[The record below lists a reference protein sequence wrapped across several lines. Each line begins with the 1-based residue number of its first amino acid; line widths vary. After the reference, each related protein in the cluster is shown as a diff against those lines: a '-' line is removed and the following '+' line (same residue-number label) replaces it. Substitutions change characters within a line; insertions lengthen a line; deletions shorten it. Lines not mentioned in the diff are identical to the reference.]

1 MSATRP
7 LRLATAG
14 GAGHGKSTLIG
25 RLLCDLSL
33 LKDAYGSERGEGS
46 GIDLDVAYRYFATE
60 KRRFI
65 IADSPGHEQY
75 AHNLTSGAAN
85 ADAMVLLVDVT
96 KGLAPAAR
104 RHLELARLLGIRQS
118 VGFVNKMDLVGYAQA
133 ALRNLDLD
141 GLEAIPGSALHGD
154 MVVGRGDSLDWYKGP
169 TLLERLESF
178 RAGSEQAAAGPLR
191 FPVQLVSR
199 PFAGQSRGYAGRV
212 ESGCVLAGT
221 RVRVLPAGTQ
231 TVVRKILA
239 HGAERDIAV
248 AGDTVSLV
256 LADEVGAARGDLIAD
271 AAQPPR
277 QASALEVTLVWLGH
291 EPLRGGGRYVVQH
304 AARRTLATV
313 ESDGPLSAHDIG
325 QARIALHAPL
335 FVDAYDAVRAT
346 GALTVIDEATDQ
358 TVGAGLVR

>member
-1 MSATRP
+1 MNATRP

-25 RLLCDLSL
+25 RLLRDLSL
-33 LKDAYGSERGEGS
+33 LGERPGREPGEGV
-46 GIDLDVAYRYFATE
+46 GMDIAYRYFATA

-65 IADSPGHEQY
+65 IADSPRHDQY
-75 AHNLTSGAAN
+75 ARNLASGAAN
-85 ADAMVLLVDVT
+85 ADAIVLLVDAT
-96 KGLAPAAR
+96 KGLAPAMR

-118 VGFVNKMDLVGYAQA
+118 VAFVNKMDLVGYAQA
-133 ALRNLDLD
+133 ALQNLHLD
-141 GLEAIPGSALHGD
+141 GLEAIPGSALGGD
-154 MVVGRGDSLDWYKGP
+154 MVVGRGAALNWYKGP

-178 RAGSEQAAAGPLR
+178 RACSEQAAGGPLR

-199 PFAGQSRGYAGRV
+199 PFAGQPRGYAGRI
-212 ESGCVLAGT
+212 ESGCVMTGT
-221 RVRVLPAGTQ
+221 RVRVLPAGAQ
-231 TVVRKILA
+231 TVVRKIVM
-239 HGAERDIAV
+239 HGVARDIAV
-248 AGDTVSLV
+248 AGETVSLV

-277 QASALEVTLVWLGH
+277 EANALEVTLVWLGH

-304 AARRTLATV
+304 AARRILATV
-313 ESDGPLSAHDIG
+313 ESDGPLSTHDIG

-346 GALTVIDEATDQ
+346 GALTVIDEGTDQ
-358 TVGAGLVR
+358 AVGAGLVR

>member
-25 RLLCDLSL
+25 RLLRDLSL
-33 LKDAYGSERGEGS
+33 LKDGRGSERGEAS
-46 GIDLDVAYRYFATE
+46 GIDVDVAYRYFATA

-65 IADSPGHEQY
+65 IADSPGREQY
-75 AHNLTSGAAN
+75 ARNLASGVAN

-118 VGFVNKMDLVGYAQA
+118 VAFVNKMDLVGYAQA
-133 ALRNLDLD
+133 ALQNLDLD
-141 GLEAIPGSALHGD
+141 GLEPIPGSALRGD
-154 MVVGRGDSLDWYKGP
+154 MVVGRGEVLDWYKGP

-178 RAGSEQAAAGPLR
+178 RACSEQAAAGPLR

-325 QARIALHAPL
+325 QARITLHAPL

-346 GALTVIDEATDQ
+346 GALTVIDEATEQ
-358 TVGAGLVR
+358 AVGAGLVR

>member
-14 GAGHGKSTLIG
+14 GAGHGKTTLIG
-25 RLLCDLSL
+25 RLLRDLSL
-33 LKDAYGSERGEGS
+33 LKDGRGGERGESPGV
-46 GIDLDVAYRYFATE
+46 DVAYRYFATA

-65 IADSPGHEQY
+65 VADSPQHEQY
-75 AHNLTSGAAN
+75 ARNLTSGAAN

-96 KGLAPAAR
+96 KGLAPATR
-104 RHLELARLLGIRQS
+104 RHLEVARLLGIRQT
-118 VGFVNKMDLVGYAQA
+118 VAFVNKMDLVGYDRA
-133 ALRNLDLD
+133 ALQGLDLE

-154 MVVGRGDSLDWYKGP
+154 MVVARGAALHWYKGP

-178 RAGSEQAAAGPLR
+178 RACSEQAAAGPLR
-191 FPVQLVSR
+191 FSVQLVSR
-199 PFAGQSRGYAGRV
+199 PLAGQSRGYAGRV

-231 TVVRKILA
+231 TVVRKVLA
-239 HGAERDIAV
+239 HGSELDIAV

-256 LADEVGAARGDLIAD
+256 LADGVGAARGDLIAD

-277 QASALEVTLVWLGH
+277 QASALEVTLVWLGD

-335 FVDAYDAVRAT
+335 FVDTYDAVRAT
-346 GALTVIDEATDQ
+346 GALTVIDETTDQ
-358 TVGAGLVR
+358 AVGAGLVR